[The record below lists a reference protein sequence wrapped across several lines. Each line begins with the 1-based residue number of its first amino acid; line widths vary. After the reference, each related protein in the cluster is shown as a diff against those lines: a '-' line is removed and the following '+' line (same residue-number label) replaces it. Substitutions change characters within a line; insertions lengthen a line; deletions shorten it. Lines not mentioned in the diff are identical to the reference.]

1 MAEAAVF
8 ETQERK
14 PGSSADARRLRRQG
28 LVPGVVYG
36 HKEETIPV
44 SLPAEELEKALR
56 HGTRVMDIKVRG
68 KVEKTL
74 VREIQWDHLGKELL
88 HVDFGRVSADERV
101 TVTVPLVIR
110 GTAPG
115 IAAGGVLDQPLHA
128 ISVECLVTAVPE
140 SIRVNVGELQ
150 LGQVIHLKELALPP
164 GVVAKGDPETVV
176 VHVTLKQVEPAPG
189 AAPAVPTA
197 EQAEPEIIGRKEK
210 AAEEEE
216 AE

>member
-44 SLPAEELEKALR
+44 SLLTEELEKALR

-68 KVEKTL
+68 TIEKTL
-74 VREIQWDHLGKELL
+74 IREIQWDHLGKELL

-115 IAAGGVLDQPLHA
+115 IAAGGVLDQPIHA
-128 ISVECLVTAVPE
+128 I
-140 SIRVNVGELQ
+140 
-150 LGQVIHLKELALPP
+150 
-164 GVVAKGDPETVV
+164 
-176 VHVTLKQVEPAPG
+176 
-189 AAPAVPTA
+189 
-197 EQAEPEIIGRKEK
+197 
-210 AAEEEE
+210 
-216 AE
+216 